1 MNFNKFFSEKDKEQ
15 ELNEGLMMLE
25 MENRLEMIFLS
36 TELTDSL
43 MFDSDNISA
52 NDEVMY

>member
-1 MNFNKFFSEKDKEQ
+1 MDINKLFSTKDKEQ

-25 MENRLEMIFLS
+25 MEDRLEMIFLS

-43 MFDSDNISA
+43 MFDSDDIS

>member
-1 MNFNKFFSEKDKEQ
+1 MNFNKFFSEKEKEQ

-43 MFDSDNISA
+43 MIDSDNISA